1 MKWTFYLI
9 ALLTLPS
16 LLSAKNLNHFFGE
29 FHSADH
35 RYTFDIRSSG
45 NKLQVYDVYFG
56 DHETYRYVGNN
67 TYQSRNGHMI
77 KVLNRD
83 QILFRLWRCRRV
95 VKLYLHNQ
103 CGLDNH
109 YRDHTNSREYPEQDR
124 WNDEY
129 EDRTGDIEDVPR
141 RRPNDTDPM
150 RTEQSPPSIKS
161 LEGTWESDRP
171 RKSVVILYTREG
183 LKAKFSGT
191 TKWVDFIQ
199 DDFNASTYKDKNG
212 NRYEVNG
219 NDLVWISQ
227 NGTDRVFLRKISDDL
242 KF

>member
-1 MKWTFYLI
+1 MKWTFYMI

-16 LLSAKNLNHFFGE
+16 LLLAKNLNTFFGE

-45 NKLQVYDVYFG
+45 NKLQVYDEYIRE
-56 DHETYRYVGNN
+56 HETYRYVGNN
-67 TYQSRNGHMI
+67 NYQSKNGHMI

-83 QILFRLWRCRRV
+83 QILYRPWRSRRV
-95 VKLYLHNQ
+95 VKLYLHHQ
-103 CGLDNH
+103 FGQDNY
-109 YRDHTNSREYPEQDR
+109 YRDRTNSRDYPERDR
-124 WNDEY
+124 WNDGY
-129 EDRTGDIEDVPR
+129 EERTGDIEDLPR
-141 RRPNDTDPM
+141 RRPNDTDPR
-150 RTEQSPPSIKS
+150 RTDKNPPSIKS

-183 LKAKFSGT
+183 IKAKFSGT
-191 TKWVDFIQ
+191 TRWVDFIQ
-199 DDFNASTYKDKNG
+199 DDFNASTYKDKKG

-227 NGTDRVFLRKISDDL
+227 NGTDRVFLQKISDDL